1 MRRLVAS
8 FKKTQSR
15 PGDISGS
22 LPINKHLPMINSD
35 KPRDECG
42 IFAVYNYEQGVEKR
56 SLNAAQTVSLGL
68 QALQHR
74 GQESAGMTFR
84 KDGQISSYKGMGLV
98 GNCFSWKRLRETESK
113 TVLGHVRYSTTGS
126 STFNNIQPLIVH
138 SSEGYTLAVAHNGN
152 LSNSAAL
159 WQNYLDMGHIFQT
172 ESDTEIL
179 IAFLFQNR
187 KHGLQEAVTKLMYL
201 AEGAFSVVAMTN
213 DEMVAFRDPRGFR
226 PLCIGRLN
234 NGYVFSSETCALN
247 NIGAEFEREIKPG
260 EIVSVRDDRMSTLQV
275 PPLKPSFCIFEYIYF
290 ARPDSDLNGIN
301 VHQARK
307 NIGARLA
314 TQIKSELDIIVPSPD
329 SGVSAA
335 MGMSEASGIPFDW
348 GIYRNPYGGRTFINP
363 GQESREM
370 AARLKFSP
378 ISPLI
383 KGKRVA
389 VVDDSLVRGTTARQ
403 LSMMLRKAGARE
415 VHFFIASPPYRHP
428 CYYGIDIPLAVDLA
442 CSSEDTDKFA
452 NTISCDSLSYN
463 TIEDLYAGIGMDRNN
478 YCSACFDG
486 NYPVKQRC

>member
-1 MRRLVAS
+1 MPAAQLN
-8 FKKTQSR
+8 TIQSKPDDALR
-15 PGDISGS
+15 CLSMHES
-22 LPINKHLPMINSD
+22 E

-42 IFAVYNYEQGVEKR
+42 IFAVYNFEQGTEKK

-74 GQESAGMTFR
+74 GQESAGITYR
-84 KDGQISSYKGMGLV
+84 KDGKISSYKGMGLV
-98 GNCFSWKRLRETESK
+98 GNCFSWKRLRKINSK

-126 STFNNIQPLIVH
+126 STFNNIQPIIVH
-138 SSEGYTLAVAHNGN
+138 SSDGYTLAVAHNGN
-152 LSNSAAL
+152 LSNSSFL
-159 WQNYLDMGHIFQT
+159 WKSYLDMGHIFQT
-172 ESDTEIL
+172 ESDTEVIV
-179 IAFLFQNR
+179 AFLFQNR
-187 KHGLQEAVTKLMYL
+187 RYGLREAVTKLMYM

-213 DEMVAFRDPRGFR
+213 DEMVAFRDQRGFR
-226 PLCIGRLN
+226 PLSIGTLN

-247 NIGAEFEREIKPG
+247 NLGASYERDVKPG
-260 EIVSVRDDRMSTLQV
+260 EIVSVKNGKLSTVQV
-275 PPLKPSFCIFEYIYF
+275 PPLEPSFCIFEYIYF

-314 TQIKSELDIIVPSPD
+314 SYIKSDLDIIVPSPD

-335 MGMSEASGIPFDW
+335 MGLAEASGITFDW

-363 GQESREM
+363 GQKSREM

-389 VVDDSLVRGTTARQ
+389 VVDDSIVRGTTAKQ
-403 LSMMLRKAGARE
+403 LSLMLRKAGAKE

-442 CSSEDTDKFA
+442 CSTEDTSNFA
-452 NTISCDSLSYN
+452 KTISCDSLSYN
-463 TIEDLYAGIGMDRNN
+463 TVEDLYAGIGMDKSCF
-478 YCSACFDG
+478 CSACFTG
-486 NYPVKQRC
+486 CYPVEQRC